1 MITVDKYNV
10 RIVRKG
16 DTYGREFCLTYDKDE
31 PMVEFYDGRYPHCK
45 FGQFVSRYN
54 VATIL
59 GTDGWGRG
67 EGGLIL
73 DGGNVNE
80 WTVQEKD
87 MATVREYLRT
97 ETDQAPKVMV
107 WFGMMEHGKF
117 GVTRYDIERMVI
129 IHSIDE
135 KVLMDPNEIE
145 NHLALHHYD
154 SYIVPSEFVGYV
166 TYSSDYI
173 RNMP

>member
-1 MITVDKYNV
+1 
-10 RIVRKG
+10 
-16 DTYGREFCLTYDKDE
+16 
-31 PMVEFYDGRYPHCK
+31 
-45 FGQFVSRYN
+45 
-54 VATIL
+54 
-59 GTDGWGRG
+59 
-67 EGGLIL
+67 L
-73 DGGNVNE
+73 DGGIPA
-80 WTVQEKD
+80 WTVSAED
-87 MATVREYLRT
+87 MDTVRDYLRA

-107 WFGMMEHGKF
+107 WFGMMTHGRF
-117 GVTRYDIERMVI
+117 GVTEHDIEPMVI

-135 KVLMDPNEIE
+135 KAFMDPNEIE